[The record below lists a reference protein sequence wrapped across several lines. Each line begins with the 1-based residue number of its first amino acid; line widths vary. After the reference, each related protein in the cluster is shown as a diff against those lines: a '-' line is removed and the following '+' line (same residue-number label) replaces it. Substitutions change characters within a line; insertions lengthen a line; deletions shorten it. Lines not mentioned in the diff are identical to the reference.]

1 MRKLGKSPLLS
12 SSSDASIDEKKQEQ
26 SSRIGNTSWFQ
37 YGKCYEKET
46 GRKFSR
52 YKSEAALQKCSGEH
66 LCRSVTSIKLLSNF
80 IEITLR
86 HLFSLVN
93 LQHIFRTS
101 FPKNT
106 SGGLHLT
113 NEILKNQFRGM
124 HFSRRISI
132 TLFS

>member
-1 MRKLGKSPLLS
+1 MRKLGRSPLLS

-46 GRKFSR
+46 GEHLCSLN
-52 YKSEAALQKCSGEH
+52 YQKCSGEH